1 MLLRRKHTENI
12 MCIPMMLRCQVL
24 SYVIVVELQV
34 TRDRLHRTEEASH
47 SEEEE
52 EVHRRSPKLLRRLL
66 QEGALAL
73 EVLLP
78 QCWNR
83 MQYHRPPPL
92 LEDSVLEEQTVTP

>member
-1 MLLRRKHTENI
+1 MILRR
-12 MCIPMMLRCQVL
+12 QVL

-34 TRDRLHRTEEASH
+34 TRDWLHRTEEASH

-52 EVHRRSPKLLRRLL
+52 VHRRSPRLLLRLL

-78 QCWNR
+78 QRWNR
-83 MQYHRPPPL
+83 FSASSKWNWSETL
-92 LEDSVLEEQTVTP
+92 LII